1 MLPNY
6 DIFGCNPL
14 NTTKQVSAQLF
25 FLDANVTLFFYRSLS
40 GSTKRHCACL
50 ACLRVLSVVKYIFK
64 ILPSLGQALQF
75 SDAKT
80 PQITCLPQREL

>member
-25 FLDANVTLFFYRSLS
+25 FLDANVTLFFIAAYQDQLRGIVPVSRVS
-40 GSTKRHCACL
+40 G
-50 ACLRVLSVVKYIFK
+50 
-64 ILPSLGQALQF
+64 
-75 SDAKT
+75 
-80 PQITCLPQREL
+80 